1 MRKIVEKGLLAFV
14 VLLVSA
20 LSACGGPPP
29 SQNQGTPKATHS
41 PTGTVPPAPTDESGN
56 GRIAYP
62 WPMQQQRD
70 NLGATIWVPTD
81 VRVYQELETDF
92 LAYWTWSGQA
102 GPASFPFSPD
112 PTQIALLAT
121 SNFQGHLQT
130 YSNQVHSSGQVTAY
144 LASQEQPAQAIQTCT
159 QNGLSCQVYYSF
171 PSATKTTYNAQ
182 TGAILSQTQ
191 SITLFILVTQSYWK
205 EAQRWQLS
213 ALVSQE
219 LAG

>member
-1 MRKIVEKGLLAFV
+1 MSKIVEKGLLAFV
-14 VLLVSA
+14 ALLVSA
-20 LSACGGPPP
+20 LAACGGPSA
-29 SQNQGTPKATHS
+29 SQNSGAPRATHS
-41 PTGTVPPAPTDESGN
+41 PTGTVPPAPTDESGS

-62 WPMQQQRD
+62 WPMRQQQND
-70 NLGATIWVPTD
+70 LGATVWVPTD

-112 PTQIALLAT
+112 PTQMALLAT
-121 SNFQGHLQT
+121 PNFQGHLQA
-130 YSNQVHSSGQVTAY
+130 YRNQIHSSGQVTAY
-144 LASQEQPAQAIQTCT
+144 LASQDQPAQAIQTCT
-159 QNGLSCQVYYSF
+159 QDGLSCQVYYSF
-171 PSATKTTYNAQ
+171 SAATKTSYNAQ
-182 TGAILSQTQ
+182 TGAILLQTQ
-191 SITLFILVTQSYWK
+191 PVTLFLLVTQSYWK